1 MEESFFRVLEQ
12 GGSSAL
18 TLQYTSAQDYFTVN
32 VQSVCSE
39 FLEIVGRSKKGQVA
53 LLVLDDVLAQ
63 SRHARKALKKA
74 LRLLTPRYLAK
85 LSLLN
90 TEQNSQPE
98 TAAFATNGN
107 LPIINVLLKF
117 QFRYDI
123 AFGFTTSASS
133 TP

>member
-12 GGSSAL
+12 GEFAAL
-18 TLQYTSAQDYFTVN
+18 TFQYTSAQDYFTVN

-53 LLVLDDVLAQ
+53 PLVLDNVLAQ
-63 SRHARKALKKA
+63 SRHVRKALKRV
-74 LRLLTPRYLAK
+74 LRLLTPRCLAG

-90 TEQNSQPE
+90 IVQDSQPE
-98 TAAFATNGN
+98 TAAFATHDN

-117 QFRYDI
+117 QFKYNI